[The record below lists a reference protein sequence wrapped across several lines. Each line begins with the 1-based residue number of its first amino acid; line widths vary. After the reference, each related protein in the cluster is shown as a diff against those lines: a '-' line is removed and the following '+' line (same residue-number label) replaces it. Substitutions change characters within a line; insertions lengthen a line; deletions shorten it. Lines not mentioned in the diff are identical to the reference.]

1 MPGPSKKERHSSS
14 SDLEAESLILHRLST
29 DASGT
34 SRIQSV
40 SGASDPTPR
49 VTDAYDDLDADYE
62 VSSPRME
69 KLPARGVLENSNSST
84 RIDKTGRPAWF
95 RSVLEGD
102 VPGMTGGRGA
112 GMSASMAQRNR
123 KQRARCMRLSMIV
136 GGGLLVIGAFAFA
149 LGPKVGVDPNKFYD
163 YMGDK
168 WYGDSGVIPVEF
180 NKPVGFPGFYTT
192 GVPPDFAEHMT
203 RTAAAPTQTIGSSPI
218 QTTIPGFQDANFK
231 PFEHMGPL
239 TPYLSSSGWGVD
251 DAKYSGTPTSSS
263 GTTCSL
269 TQAHMLHRHGARYPT
284 AGGPPDVLRDF
295 LRQNPALRYSGSLS
309 FLNNYKFGVGEELLT
324 PVGRGQLYDSGVK
337 AALLYG
343 KLVSDDLAELDAH
356 SKPKF
361 LFARAGSQQRIVDSG
376 LAWLNGFFGSNWT
389 STTSF
394 EIQIE
399 HPGYNTT
406 TAPEFACPAWSRAG
420 NSPGGAMADRWAETY
435 LQDAMLRL
443 GKDFGGA
450 KLTSTLLFAMQQM
463 CSYDTVAF
471 GYSDFC
477 GLFTRQEWLDYEYAW
492 DLKFMNTNGATSPLG
507 KAYGLGWVNELV
519 SRLTKTPWN
528 QDTQTS
534 ENSTLN
540 LDPTTFPLDRRF
552 YVDFTH
558 DSTITSVLAA
568 LELPKF
574 EEVLKVPEGG
584 KGVDERR
591 NFKTSKVVPFA
602 ARLVVEVWKCDA
614 EEEELVR
621 FKLNDAVI
629 PLGQYRDC
637 EDRKDGLCRKQ
648 SLLKALAGRNGKG
661 WWDKCKV

>member
-1 MPGPSKKERHSSS
+1 MPSAPKKDRRSSDD
-14 SDLEAESLILHRLST
+14 DLEADSLILHRLST
-29 DASGT
+29 DASGM

-40 SGASDPTPR
+40 SGNPDPNTR
-49 VTDAYDDLDADYE
+49 VTDVYDDLDGNYD
-62 VSSPRME
+62 VKSPRME
-69 KLPARGVLENSNSST
+69 KFPARGVLENSNSST

-95 RSVLEGD
+95 RGLLEGD
-102 VPGMTGGRGA
+102 VPGVNSRGA
-112 GMSASMAQRNR
+112 GMPASMAQRNR
-123 KQRARCMRLSMIV
+123 RQRVRCMRLSMII

-149 LGPKVGVDPNKFYD
+149 LGPKVGVSPSKLYD

-168 WYGDSGVIPVEF
+168 WYGESGVIPFEF
-180 NKPVGFPGFYTT
+180 NKPVGYPGFYTT
-192 GVPPDFAEHMT
+192 GTPPDFAEHMT
-203 RTAAAPTQTIGSSPI
+203 RTAAAPTQTIGASPI
-218 QTTIPGFQDANFK
+218 QTTIPGFQDASFK

-239 TPYLSSSGWGVD
+239 TPYLSSSGWGID
-251 DAKYSGTPTSSS
+251 DAKYAGTPTSAS
-263 GTTCSL
+263 GQACRL
-269 TQAHMLHRHGARYPT
+269 AQAHMLHRHGARYPT

-295 LRQNPALRYSGSLS
+295 LRQNPSLRYSGSLS
-309 FLNNYKFGVGEELLT
+309 FLNDYKFGVGEELLT

-343 KLVSDDLAELDAH
+343 KLVADDLAEKDAH
-356 SKPKF
+356 GKPKT

-389 STTSF
+389 STSSF

-399 HPGYNTT
+399 HPGFNTT
-406 TAPEFACPAWSRAG
+406 TAPEFACAAWKKPGS
-420 NSPGGAMADRWAETY
+420 SPGGAMADKWAAIY
-435 LQDAMLRL
+435 LQDAILRL
-443 GKDFGGA
+443 GPNFGGA
-450 KLTSTLLFAMQQM
+450 KLNSTLLFGMQQM

-477 GLFTRQEWLDYEYAW
+477 ALFTKQEWLDYEYAW

-519 SRLTKTPWN
+519 SRLTRTPWKLE
-528 QDTQTS
+528 TQTS

-540 LDPTTFPLDRRF
+540 LDATTFPLDRRL

-568 LELPKF
+568 LDLADFNERLD
-574 EEVLKVPEGG
+574 VPVDG
-584 KGVDERR
+584 KRVDEMRH
-591 NFKTSKVVPFA
+591 FKTSKLVPFA
-602 ARLVVEVWKCDA
+602 ARLVVELWDCAD
-614 EEEELVR
+614 EYELVR

-637 EDRKDGLCRKQ
+637 EQRKDGMCKKE
-648 SLLKALAGRNGKG
+648 SLLKALAARNHHG
-661 WWDKCKV
+661 WWDKCRV